1 MLALFV
7 MKLRRRESDRAKGA
21 AETKEKREVRL
32 CKRKETDRAR
42 RD

>member
-1 MLALFV
+1 MLALFI